1 MPQGTGD
8 RTDEGA
14 DPGKEGDRQEV
25 QNRVLS
31 HRQKEGGRRMGGK
44 RGQRGEQ
51 WSCYPRSESL
61 LLK

>member
-25 QNRVLS
+25 QN
-31 HRQKEGGRRMGGK
+31 
-44 RGQRGEQ
+44 QR
-51 WSCYPRSESL
+51 C
-61 LLK
+61 